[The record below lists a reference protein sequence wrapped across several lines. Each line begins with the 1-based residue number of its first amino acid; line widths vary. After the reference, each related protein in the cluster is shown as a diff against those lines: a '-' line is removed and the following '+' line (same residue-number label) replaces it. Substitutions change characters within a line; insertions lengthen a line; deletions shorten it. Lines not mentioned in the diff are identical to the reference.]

1 MSRSAITRANLNPKI
16 AGGKLIKWST
26 SLPHLPRQRKRHF
39 PPKKTWSTALP
50 RTAQETP
57 KFGRICPEGEQR
69 FHLSSCGSSD
79 LRAGSNAVGYQ
90 QGMSKPSLGWP
101 RDPSFSGSAARKM
114 ESSSSG
120 RDQGPPLPTVTMRF
134 SSCFSLLP
142 RSSRS
147 PSSLYR
153 LWIFASTFQ
162 LSLSLPPLQCAK

>member
-26 SLPHLPRQRKRHF
+26 SLPHLSQQRKRPF
-39 PPKKTWSTALP
+39 PPQKNMKHGAPKNSS
-50 RTAQETP
+50 RNP
-57 KFGRICPEGEQR
+57 KFGRICAAGEQR

-79 LRAGSNAVGYQ
+79 LGAGSNAVGYQ

-120 RDQGPPLPTVTMRF
+120 RDQGSLCQPLP
-134 SSCFSLLP
+134 
-142 RSSRS
+142 
-147 PSSLYR
+147 
-153 LWIFASTFQ
+153 
-162 LSLSLPPLQCAK
+162 